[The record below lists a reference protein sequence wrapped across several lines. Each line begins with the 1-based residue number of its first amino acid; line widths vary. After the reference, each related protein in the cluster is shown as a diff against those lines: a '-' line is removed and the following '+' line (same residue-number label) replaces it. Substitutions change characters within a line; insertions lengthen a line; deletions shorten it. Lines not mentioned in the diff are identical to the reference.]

1 MRKRLRTALVCL
13 LMLALPVQA
22 MAAFGMQ
29 LCQQV
34 HGIGALHG
42 MADQGTQHAAMM
54 DAEHSKPATHHP
66 ANATICSLCAFCIS
80 AMVINQPF
88 AHAEPMR
95 SAQPPRALSERL
107 VSIVPDTPERPPR
120 LSFV

>member
-1 MRKRLRTALVCL
+1 MRKRLHTALVCL
-13 LMLALPVQA
+13 LILALPIQA
-22 MAAFGMQ
+22 MAAFGLQ

-34 HGIGALHG
+34 HGSAALHG
-42 MADQGTQHAAMM
+42 MADHGALHGAAMA
-54 DAEHSKPATHHP
+54 AEKPKPATHHP
-66 ANATICSLCAFCIS
+66 ANATACSLCAFCVSAVVIS
-80 AMVINQPF
+80 QPF

-95 SAQPPRALSERL
+95 LAQPPGSSNERL